1 VAGNST
7 EPGQSVTS
15 KVSAILLTFTDCD
28 VRSLTEIARLAGLP
42 VSTAHRLAVELASW
56 NLLERDDDGHYRVGS
71 PLRGIG
77 TTEWGVPTL
86 VERASCVLDDLS
98 GAIHRPVRLGVL
110 SGSEVKYVEKRS
122 HHPVTSFDVAAT
134 LPAHATAL
142 GKVLLAFS
150 PARITDGLLAKGL
163 TQFTRYTIV
172 APDKF
177 RHNLSTIRQARVAVS
192 SGELEVGNHCV
203 AMPVFA
209 DGKVL
214 AAIEVQ
220 VTEPQ
225 NDLARVSPALAVA
238 CGGLSRE
245 LSGATKGR
253 RPVGQLRA
261 DQPPEP
267 SGVNRTHTLDPIA
280 MRGTGGNTSQPRSAA
295 SM

>member
-1 VAGNST
+1 MAGNST

-15 KVSAILLTFTDCD
+15 RVSAILLTFTDCE
-28 VRSLTEIARLAGLP
+28 VRSLTDIARLAGLP

-56 NLLERDDDGHYRVGS
+56 NLLERDGDGRYRVGL
-71 PLRGIG
+71 PLRGMG
-77 TTEWGVPTL
+77 TSDWRMPTL

-98 GAIHRPVRLGVL
+98 GAIHRPARLGVL
-110 SGSEVKYVEKRS
+110 SGCEVKYIEKRPNY
-122 HHPVTSFDVAAT
+122 PVTSVDVAAT

-150 PARITDGLLAKGL
+150 PTRITDGLLAKGL

-172 APDKF
+172 APEKF
-177 RHNLSTIRQARVAVS
+177 RHNLRTIRQACVAVS

-220 VTEPQ
+220 VQDTQ
-225 NDLARVSPALAVA
+225 SDLARVSPALALA

-245 LSGATKGR
+245 LAGAAQGR
-253 RPVGQLRA
+253 RPGGQLGAVREGGLTG
-261 DQPPEP
+261 QH
-267 SGVNRTHTLDPIA
+267 SLDPIA
-280 MRGTGGNTSQPRSAA
+280 IRGNTAQSRSAA
-295 SM
+295 SR

>member
-1 VAGNST
+1 MAGNST

-15 KVSAILLTFTDCD
+15 RVSAILLAFTDCD
-28 VRSLTEIARLAGLP
+28 ERSLTDIARLAGLP

-56 NLLERDDDGHYRVGS
+56 DLLERDEDGHYHVGS
-71 PLRGIG
+71 PLRQIG
-77 TTEWGVPTL
+77 TSEWRAPTL
-86 VERASCVLDDLS
+86 VERASCVLEDLT
-98 GAIHRPVRLGVL
+98 AALHRPARLGVL
-110 SGSEVKYVEKRS
+110 SGSEVKYVEKRPNC
-122 HHPVTSFDVAAT
+122 PVTSFDVDAT

-150 PARITDGLLAKGL
+150 PTRITDGLLAKGL

-172 APDKF
+172 APEKF
-177 RHNLSTIRQARVAVS
+177 RHNLGTIRQAHIAVS
-192 SGELEVGNHCV
+192 SGELEVGNHGV

-220 VTEPQ
+220 VGDPQ

-245 LSGATKGR
+245 LSAGAKGR
-253 RPVGQLRA
+253 A
-261 DQPPEP
+261 
-267 SGVNRTHTLDPIA
+267 TLDQLGAIHPLQN
-280 MRGTGGNTSQPRSAA
+280 GGAPPRAPAA
-295 SM
+295 STR

>member
-1 VAGNST
+1 MVVTAWGCR
-7 EPGQSVTS
+7 SVES
-15 KVSAILLTFTDCD
+15 
-28 VRSLTEIARLAGLP
+28 E
-42 VSTAHRLAVELASW
+42 HR
-56 NLLERDDDGHYRVGS
+56 
-71 PLRGIG
+71 
-77 TTEWGVPTL
+77 EWRAPTL

-98 GAIHRPVRLGVL
+98 GAIQRPARLGVL
-110 SGSEVKYVEKRS
+110 SGSEVKYIEKRP
-122 HHPVTSFDVAAT
+122 HYPVTSFDVAAT

-150 PARITDGLLAKGL
+150 PTRITDGLLAKGL

-220 VTEPQ
+220 VQDTQ
-225 NDLARVSPALAVA
+225 NDLARVSPALALA

-245 LSGATKGR
+245 LTGAAKGR
-253 RPVGQLRA
+253 RPVGQLGAGRRK
-261 DQPPEP
+261 
-267 SGVNRTHTLDPIA
+267 GTHSRDPIA
-280 MRGTGGNTSQPRSAA
+280 RKVGGLLQSLFECTEVCL
-295 SM
+295 